1 MAAPHTSGVAALTR
15 QAHPGWRTEDL
26 KSAIMHT
33 ADPAGVVTGGGQQG
47 GGDNGGHAP
56 LGQEPRRGGP
66 GDEFPGRGIQPCVSS
81 RGGVGARGIGAV
93 HIGDRLASVRRR
105 LGQKGFARGGAVAWC
120 VRGGGS
126 LSAVFSHGRA
136 RLVAVTAAGFQGAR
150 GAGPGDP
157 LSRTRRAYGAAKAVG
172 GGFYVDS
179 ARTRLIF
186 VASRSRIAYAAL
198 ADRSLGRRAL
208 LRYLRTAGVGR

>member
-1 MAAPHTSGVAALTR
+1 VAGGLSLPIGIALSGSGCPQSSPEVGTIIAPASLSTG
-15 QAHPGWRTEDL
+15 
-26 KSAIMHT
+26 SA
-33 ADPAGVVTGGGQQG
+33 TGGDSRPKPPAARALQRPF
-47 GGDNGGHAP
+47 AATSVP
-56 LGQEPRRGGP
+56 ARA
-66 GDEFPGRGIQPCVSS
+66 IQPCVSA
-81 RGGVGARGIGAV
+81 RGGIGARGIGAV
-93 HIGDRLASVRRR
+93 HIGDSLASVRRR

-136 RLVAVTAAGFQGAR
+136 RLVAVTAAGYQGAH

-157 LSRTRRAYGAAKAVG
+157 LSRTRRAYGAAKAVR

-186 VASRSRIAYAAL
+186 VASRSRIAYVAL
-198 ADRSLGRRAL
+198 ADRSLDRRAL